1 MGFFSTLLSIGTCVG
16 KVCQVVASSL
26 STIVEDDET
35 GAALSSSVLNYDNMM
50 IGMYRGDTSEKLA
63 LHALNISSET
73 KTIQMPPDENDSSIM
88 YIIPPGCKKNIEREI
103 SKVTDPDD
111 EMQISTVSEDDSVS
125 VGTGG
130 VAAKFRIKNLVYD
143 KPDRSIDVYGY
154 RFSTDADGLWVKDG
168 NFAKLTFCGLDTQ
181 TGLRVTFTQS
191 MQSDKSTDDGS
202 YFALD
207 LSKCGFREGD
217 ILSGVLEFSV
227 APEAWEKHMEQMW
240 KVQAS
245 DGTSEPE
252 PLTDADLR
260 LIRKMGIE
268 PECAG

>member
-16 KVCQVVASSL
+16 KVCQVVASSM
-26 STIVEDDET
+26 STVVEDEET
-35 GAALSSSVLNYDNMM
+35 GAALSSSALNYDNMM
-50 IGMYRGDTSEKLA
+50 IGMYQGDTSEKLA

-73 KTIQMPPDENDSSIM
+73 KMIQMPPDDNDCSIM
-88 YIIPPGCKKNIEREI
+88 YRIPAGCKKNIEREV
-103 SKVTDPDD
+103 SRVTDPDD
-111 EMQISTVSEDDSVS
+111 EMQISTVDEDASVS
-125 VGTGG
+125 GGTGG
-130 VAAKFRIKNLVYD
+130 VAAKFRIKNLVYG
-143 KPDRSIDVYGY
+143 KTDRSIDVYGY

-181 TGLRVTFTQS
+181 TGLRMTLTQS
-191 MQSDKSTDDGS
+191 MQADKTTDDGS
-202 YFALD
+202 YFGLD

-217 ILSGVLEFSV
+217 IMSGVLEFSV
-227 APEAWEKHMEQMW
+227 ASDAWKKHTERMQEAQK
-240 KVQAS
+240 A
-245 DGTSEPE
+245 DGMSEPE